1 MAGWPDPVLR
11 DLLASS
17 RGLKVIIYEVG
28 EIILRIKD
36 ERTKSS
42 KFKELSQVKQLV
54 SGRAG
59 IGTLPS

>member
-17 RGLKVIIYEVG
+17 QGLKVIIYEVG

-54 SGRAG
+54 GGRAG

>member
-1 MAGWPDPVLR
+1 MAGRPDPVLR

-17 RGLKVIIYEVG
+17 WGLKVTIYEVG

-54 SGRAG
+54 RGRAG
-59 IGTLPS
+59 IGILPN

>member
-28 EIILRIKD
+28 EIILHIKD

-54 SGRAG
+54 GGRAG